1 MPDIQTDKANDAF
14 DSARIESEDH
24 YWNDST
30 QGEQKR
36 QITYLQTKFS
46 ISSFWSEPQ
55 SLDENQI
62 IK

>member
-36 QITYLQTKFS
+36 QITYLQTK
-46 ISSFWSEPQ
+46 
-55 SLDENQI
+55 LY
-62 IK
+62 